1 MIHTGRLSV
10 HAGEFETIIT
20 AYYEDIY
27 KFCCWKIRDP
37 TEAQDIT
44 QDTFIRFMNAA
55 ETYADIERPKALLY
69 TIAKNLCLNWINR
82 ARPKSLDGLEAGY
95 TPSVNDFSDESVQKT
110 DLYNALS
117 ALPDDRQE
125 ILLLRYGQELK
136 VNEIA
141 EILGLSRFQVMYQIR
156 GALNQL
162 RKSLKANFQ
171 IYSDD
176 AVNRVRKEER
186 MRRED

>member
-1 MIHTGRLSV
+1 MAHTGKLSA
-10 HAGEFETIIT
+10 HAGEFEKII
-20 AYYEDIY
+20 AAHYEDIY

-55 ETYADIERPKALLY
+55 KTYADIEKPKALLY

-82 ARPKSLDGLEAGY
+82 AHPKSLDALEIED
-95 TPSVNDFSDESVQKT
+95 TPSVNDFSDESIRKT

-141 EILGLSRFQVMYQIR
+141 EILGLSRFQVMYKIR

-162 RKSLKANFQ
+162 KK
-171 IYSDD
+171 
-176 AVNRVRKEER
+176 V
-186 MRRED
+186 